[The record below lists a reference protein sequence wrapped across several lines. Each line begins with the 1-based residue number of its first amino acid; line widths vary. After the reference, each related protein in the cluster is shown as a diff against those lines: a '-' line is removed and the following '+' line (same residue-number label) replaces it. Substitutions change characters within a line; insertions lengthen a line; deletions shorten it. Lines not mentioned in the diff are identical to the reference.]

1 MVSSSEEEEISESD
15 RSDPNVEPTA
25 TGPGFLVMLTGS
37 KRAPA
42 EEKASEVKDTK
53 RVKPKPGPVIS
64 EKKWSVTNDDTKEK
78 LFQRLWSEDD
88 EIVILK
94 GMTDYVVKK
103 KSDPA
108 ADLNAF
114 RDFIKKDLNVDVTKV
129 QLQDKIRRLKKKYDK
144 NKSKEKQ
151 GKKRTLAKAHEQEV
165 YELSKKI
172 WGKNNGNY
180 SGGEAFENPKGNGS
194 AVRKTLSNR
203 TVKVECGDL
212 KEAKREEIENGDI
225 KMVAVKS
232 ENLEGANVGKQGL
245 KSEAELF
252 ESDKMVKIA
261 RERRKLE
268 MEEAE
273 LYVKKLG
280 FMWMQMKE
288 VLDALKLQTPHAS
301 DPHS

>member
-1 MVSSSEEEEISESD
+1 MAEKKPVEPEPEPTAAQVNKLPSYIPAPKKPQYRPSKPPMVSSSEEEDESESESD
-15 RSDPNVEPTA
+15 RSDPNVKPSASKPMVGSQKSNFRKPISEPNA
-25 TGPGFLVMLTGS
+25 TGPGLLVMSTGS

-53 RVKPKPGPVIS
+53 RLKPKPEPVIS
-64 EKKWSVTNDDTKEK
+64 EKKWSVTNDDMKEK

-108 ADLNAF
+108 ADLNTF
-114 RDFIKKDLNVDVTKV
+114 RDFIKKNLNVDVTKV

-144 NKSKEKQ
+144 NKSKERQ
-151 GKKRTLAKAHEQEV
+151 GKKRTLAKAHEQKV

-172 WGKNNGNY
+172 WGENNGNY

-203 TVKVECGDL
+203 
-212 KEAKREEIENGDI
+212 R
-225 KMVAVKS
+225 
-232 ENLEGANVGKQGL
+232 
-245 KSEAELF
+245 F
-252 ESDKMVKIA
+252 
-261 RERRKLE
+261 
-268 MEEAE
+268 
-273 LYVKKLG
+273 
-280 FMWMQMKE
+280 WM
-288 VLDALKLQTPHAS
+288 H
-301 DPHS
+301 